1 MYGYINK
8 QRTEKNN
15 TCVFT
20 DRLNIYKA
28 ISQEV
33 PFRKIIAECGLC
45 LEVGCS
51 IFAGGACRQFAVAQE
66 TQMVDEGRAYK
77 RR

>member
-1 MYGYINK
+1 MHVSLQI
-8 QRTEKNN
+8 
-15 TCVFT
+15 CVLST
-20 DRLNIYKA
+20 KL
-28 ISQEV
+28 SQEV

-51 IFAGGACRQFAVAQE
+51 ILAGGACRQFSVAQE